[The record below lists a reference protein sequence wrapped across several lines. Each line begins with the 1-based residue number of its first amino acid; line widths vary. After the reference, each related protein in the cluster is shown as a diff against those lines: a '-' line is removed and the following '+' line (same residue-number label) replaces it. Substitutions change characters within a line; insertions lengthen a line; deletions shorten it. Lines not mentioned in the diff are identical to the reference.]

1 MSWLYQRWVAHFH
14 AVAHGPQGRTSY
26 QIFGF
31 TNSVFSCLPW
41 PVPSRVRLN
50 VITLSLV
57 RSKGGSFRPNPKR
70 LRSFRAGVRADSQ
83 NCTTCT
89 NPMQNQWFGARADSR
104 EPGADPAQK
113 SGSRARRADAVPNRG
128 RGSRLRRDEKLQGGD
143 QSSFLFLHIRTCIS
157 RRAALASG
165 RQTRQVG
172 ARAGRCHKRGAC
184 GRRGGAGV
192 LSARGRAGRGWRG
205 RGAGMTQ
212 ERASSEAFDG
222 HLV

>member
-1 MSWLYQRWVAHFH
+1 
-14 AVAHGPQGRTSY
+14 
-26 QIFGF
+26 
-31 TNSVFSCLPW
+31 
-41 PVPSRVRLN
+41 
-50 VITLSLV
+50 
-57 RSKGGSFRPNPKR
+57 
-70 LRSFRAGVRADSQ
+70 
-83 NCTTCT
+83 
-89 NPMQNQWFGARADSR
+89 MQNQWFGARAGSR
-104 EPGADPAQK
+104 EPGAGPAQK

-128 RGSRLRRDEKLQGGD
+128 GGSRLRRDEKLQGGD

-184 GRRGGAGV
+184 GRRGGAGG

-212 ERASSEAFDG
+212 ERGASEAFDG
-222 HLV
+222 HLVLLPRLAIVVGRAIPNLRPPSSRALLLPPSAPPSRPSASAPLLSLQTRAQSAPWSRGACLC